1 MASRMDRYYKTE
13 ERSKKNASLYEE
25 IGKISAYNNIEG
37 IVNIENTNEINIQ
50 QIKQMLQSR
59 ENYQKNREYKEL
71 VRTKESPDIEKPEI
85 IEEEKNYDLKDILN
99 KAKIDHSDKNIKYRN
114 LKNSQFDILKNL
126 NIVDDTKEEEDL
138 QQIINEAEKSNG
150 DDLGIFDELKSNT
163 MVGDAASIKKILT
176 EAKQSEEAAQK
187 AQEEEAKSALDNLD
201 KSFYT
206 NSFNIS
212 DKDFEDIRNLDS
224 SLKTNNKLIKIL
236 IIVFS
241 VLIAIV
247 LLVIIAKIVF

>member
-13 ERSKKNASLYEE
+13 ERSKKNANLYKE
-25 IGKISAYNNIEG
+25 IGELGTYTNIEG
-37 IVNIENTNEINIQ
+37 IASIENTNEINIQ
-50 QIKQMLQSR
+50 DIKKMLQSR
-59 ENYQKNREYKEL
+59 EEYQRNREYKDFVKKNEQQEAPIQ
-71 VRTKESPDIEKPEI
+71 VVP
-85 IEEEKNYDLKDILN
+85 EEEKNYDLKDILS

-126 NIVDDTKEEEDL
+126 NINNKEDEEIENI
-138 QQIINEAEKSNG
+138 IINENNG

-176 EAKQSEEAAQK
+176 EAKQSEEAAEK
-187 AQEEEAKSALDNLD
+187 EREEETKSVLDNLD

-206 NSFNIS
+206 NSFNFS

-247 LLVIIAKIVF
+247 LLVVIAKMVF